1 MQGVGRFQGLFT
13 AIDSSDVDG
22 FMGWLS
28 DDCSFVYGSGE
39 PVRGAAAVRAMVAGF
54 LAGFEKLEHR
64 IDAHWEVDGSAIME
78 GTVTYHTAD
87 GTATT
92 VPFCNVLHLADD
104 GRVRDYRVYI
114 DPSPLG

>member
-1 MQGVGRFQGLFT
+1 MHGPGRFEDLFT
-13 AIDSSDVDG
+13 AIDTSDVDG

-54 LAGFEKLEHR
+54 LAGYEKLEHR

-104 GRVRDYRVYI
+104 GRIRDYRVYI